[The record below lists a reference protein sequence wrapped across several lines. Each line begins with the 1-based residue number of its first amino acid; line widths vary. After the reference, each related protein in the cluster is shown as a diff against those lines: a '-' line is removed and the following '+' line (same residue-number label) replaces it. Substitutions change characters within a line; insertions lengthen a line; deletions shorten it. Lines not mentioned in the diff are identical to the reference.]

1 MKMKKNIY
9 KQPLTQ
15 LVKLKTTEPIT
26 DGPTP
31 PIDTS
36 LGKQVDDQWAKKHDF
51 EPDDFNFEEGGVGDW
66 ENKDF
71 TDPPSWE

>member
-26 DGPTP
+26 DDSTVPVN
-31 PIDTS
+31 TS
-36 LGKQVDDQWAKKHDF
+36 LGHETEQWGKKHDF
-51 EPDDFNFEEGGVGDW
+51 EPDDFNFEEGGVGEWSSDW
-66 ENKDF
+66 SSEWK
-71 TDPPSWE
+71 SAEE

>member
-15 LVKLKTTEPIT
+15 LVKLKTTESIT
-26 DGPTP
+26 DGT
-31 PIDTS
+31 DYGFNTS
-36 LGKQVDDQWAKKHDF
+36 KTTDNPDEGGWAKKHDS
-51 EPDDFNFEEGGVGDW
+51 DDFNFEKGGVGDW